1 LLFGRQRQTKKT
13 RIPAYSGVVLNFRV
27 AILFATTGECKMIVL
42 VCAFKSAKIV

>member
-27 AILFATTGECKMIVL
+27 AILFATGECKMIVL